1 MTTTS
6 RAPFEKQGAGSEP
19 NGRMPLAIL
28 LQLGT
33 DVPEFWEEAVL
44 RDALEPTDS
53 GGPSGSRFESKNPL
67 HRNKMSPAV
76 LREEVGDFGQIL
88 AEAIK
93 LVLRNGVAVNLQP
106 CFLDGRVG
114 LVREGPVPLQ
124 QFLSDGI
131 AFSVQHPDDL
141 VVKAGFLER
150 FFDGGINMR
159 DVAVCLFHR
168 LGLVTQDELNVS
180 VHEGKLP

>member
-1 MTTTS
+1 
-6 RAPFEKQGAGSEP
+6 
-19 NGRMPLAIL
+19 MPLAIL

-33 DVPEFWEEAVL
+33 DVPEFWEEAVR

-124 QFLSDGI
+124 QFLRTPKPYEG
-131 AFSVQHPDDL
+131 L
-141 VVKAGFLER
+141 
-150 FFDGGINMR
+150 FD
-159 DVAVCLFHR
+159 
-168 LGLVTQDELNVS
+168 
-180 VHEGKLP
+180 